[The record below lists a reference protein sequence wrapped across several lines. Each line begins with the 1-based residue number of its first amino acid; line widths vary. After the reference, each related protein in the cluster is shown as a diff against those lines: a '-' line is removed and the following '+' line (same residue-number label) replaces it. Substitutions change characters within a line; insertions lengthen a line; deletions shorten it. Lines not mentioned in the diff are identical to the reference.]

1 MADEDVGISAAK
13 LVGEALQW
21 NGAKPKLTYLSRC
34 VGEALA
40 ISALNID
47 AAKNFGEVL
56 QWDGKLPSIFR
67 AAELVGE
74 VLAIQKM
81 EIRASTMVCEALV
94 KEPQF
99 MAAEMICEAI
109 GQAATERPPLYADA
123 VYQYVTQHDVVPP
136 LSDVISPESLY
147 TLWNYAIVQ
156 RPIDAPISYNIV
168 KQAVTLSVLA
178 SPIVTIS
185 YDKVK
190 TAWSYAVVSATLG
203 DFPLPDEMWSKI
215 STKQAWNLVLQSID
229 IPYVPTS
236 GVFVRHESTLV
247 VQAHPLPM
255 YTTPASVKSNVVL
268 AAQKRP
274 VERLPRSRTRV
285 AQALSQAVTAL
296 PIPMPRSN
304 VFAAQ
309 TLSQAVIPADFVD
322 PTVGVEHAAA
332 VTSYAVCEYQVSLP
346 ISYTRAKTLTPLVLQ
361 FSDNQ
366 RTIPL
371 STMRTKHVSS
381 QFLVKSDLR
390 PVLSRMRTKHVS
402 SQFLVK
408 SDLRPVLSRTR
419 VKQVRGYAVRAEE
432 YTPPINL
439 LVWSRADAVRM
450 SVVQQA
456 TDYPDPGIP
465 TTSAIVSAA
474 TAYHVMKALDY
485 EDPNDM
491 WEASKVQTVPQLLE
505 KVVKAQPLRLP
516 ISYAPLAQFVE
527 LVTRYQYMP
536 PPGEVAESGIHVRQV
551 MQPVAF
557 RATYP
562 DPTVPV
568 SYLTVNQVL
577 EHIAT
582 PADYP
587 DAHLPTS
594 DAIVNQVLEHVAQI
608 DDFPDPGTM
617 FRPLIVSQII
627 QQAAQD
633 ASYPDWSTLHKP
645 LAVQQVIQHVSMTAE
660 YPDKDVPQSFAK
672 VSQVLQHYADKANYP
687 DKDAPQ
693 STLRVRQVLEQVMMR
708 DKSMYEMPQPPR
720 KHRVQITCRFV
731 Y

>member
-1 MADEDVGISAAK
+1 MADEDVGISAAR

-21 NGAKPKLTYLSRC
+21 DGEKPKLAYLSKC

-40 ISALNID
+40 ISALNMD

-67 AAELVGE
+67 AARLVGE
-74 VLAIQKM
+74 VLAIQQM
-81 EIRASTMVCEALV
+81 EIQASSMICEVLV
-94 KEPQF
+94 KEPMF
-99 MAAEMICEAI
+99 TAAEMICEAI
-109 GQAATERPPLYADA
+109 GQAATERPPLYADT

-136 LSDVISPESLY
+136 LSDVISTERLY
-147 TLWNYAIVQ
+147 SLWNYAIVQ
-156 RPIDAPISYNIV
+156 QPIDDPISYNIV

-185 YDKVK
+185 YDMVK
-190 TAWSYAVVSATLG
+190 SAWSFAVVAATLG
-203 DFPLPDEMWSKI
+203 DFPLPDEMWSKTR
-215 STKQAWNLVLQSID
+215 TKQVWNLVLQSID

-236 GVFVRHESTLV
+236 GVFAIQNTTLV

-274 VERLPRSRTRV
+274 VERLPRSLTRV
-285 AQALSQAVTAL
+285 AQELSQAVSAL

-309 TLSQAVIPADFVD
+309 ALSQAVIPADFVD

-361 FSDNQ
+361 FSDSQ
-366 RTIPL
+366 RTIPQ
-371 STMRTKHVSS
+371 STTRTKHVST
-381 QFLVKSDLR
+381 QFVVKSDLF
-390 PVLSRMRTKHVS
+390 PVLSFS
-402 SQFLVK
+402 
-408 SDLRPVLSRTR
+408 R
-419 VKQVRGYAVRAEE
+419 VKQVRSYAVQETA

-439 LVWSRADAVRM
+439 LVWSRADAVRT

-465 TTSAIVSAA
+465 TTSAIVGAA

-491 WEASKVQTVPQLLE
+491 WEASKVQIVPQFLE
-505 KVVKAQPLRLP
+505 KVLKAQPLRLP
-516 ISYAPLAQFVE
+516 ISYAPLAQYVE
-527 LVTRYQYMP
+527 LVTQYHYMP

-568 SYLTVNQVL
+568 SFLTVNQVL
-577 EHIAT
+577 EHIAI

-587 DAHLPTS
+587 DVHLPTS

-645 LAVQQVIQHVSMTAE
+645 IAVQQVIQHVSMTAE
-660 YPDKDVPQSFAK
+660 YPDKDIPQSFAK
-672 VSQVLQHYADKANYP
+672 VSQVLQHYADIANYP

>member
-21 NGAKPKLTYLSRC
+21 NGEKPKLTYLSRC

-40 ISALNID
+40 ISALNMD

-67 AAELVGE
+67 AARLVGE

-81 EIRASTMVCEALV
+81 EIRASTMICEALV

-123 VYQYVTQHDVVPP
+123 VYEYVTQHDVVPP
-136 LSDVISPESLY
+136 LSEVISPESLY
-147 TLWNYAIVQ
+147 TLWNYTIVQ
-156 RPIDAPISYNIV
+156 RPIDDPISYNIV

-215 STKQAWNLVLQSID
+215 STKQVWNLVLQSID

-247 VQAHPLPM
+247 VQARPLPM

-309 TLSQAVIPADFVD
+309 ALSQAVIPADFVD

-491 WEASKVQTVPQLLE
+491 WEASKVQIVPQFLE

-577 EHIAT
+577 EHIAI

-587 DAHLPTS
+587 DVHLPTS

-645 LAVQQVIQHVSMTAE
+645 LAVRQVIQHVSMTAE

>member
-13 LVGEALQW
+13 VVGEALQW
-21 NGAKPKLTYLSRC
+21 NGKKPRLTYLSRC

-40 ISALNID
+40 ISELNIE

-56 QWDGKLPSIFR
+56 QWDGKLPPIFR
-67 AAELVGE
+67 AAKVVGE
-74 VLAIQKM
+74 VLAVEKP
-81 EIRASTMVCEALV
+81 EIRASTLICEALT
-94 KEPQF
+94 KEPFF
-99 MAAEMICEAI
+99 MTAEVICEAI

-136 LSDVISPESLY
+136 LSEVISPESLY

-156 RPIDAPISYNIV
+156 RPIDDPISYNIV

-185 YDKVK
+185 YDMVK
-190 TAWSYAVVSATLG
+190 SAWSFAVVAATLG
-203 DFPLPDEMWSKI
+203 DFPLPDEMRSKTR
-215 STKQAWNLVLQSID
+215 TKQVWNLVLQSID

-274 VERLPRSRTRV
+274 VERLPRSMTRV
-285 AQALSQAVTAL
+285 AQELSQAVTAL

-309 TLSQAVIPADFVD
+309 ALSQAVIPADFVD

-346 ISYTRAKTLTPLVLQ
+346 ISYTRAKSLTPLVLQ

-366 RTIPL
+366 RAIPL

-381 QFLVKSDLR
+381 QFLVKSDL
-390 PVLSRMRTKHVS
+390 L
-402 SQFLVK
+402 
-408 SDLRPVLSRTR
+408 PVLSRTR
-419 VKQVRGYAVRAEE
+419 VKQVRGYAVRAEV

-491 WEASKVQTVPQLLE
+491 WEASKVQIVPQFLE

-577 EHIAT
+577 EHIAI

-587 DAHLPTS
+587 DVHLPTS

-645 LAVQQVIQHVSMTAE
+645 IAVQQVIQHVSMTAE
-660 YPDKDVPQSFAK
+660 YPDKDIPQSFAE

>member
-1 MADEDVGISAAK
+1 MADEDVGISAAR

-21 NGAKPKLTYLSRC
+21 NGEKPKLTYLSRC

-40 ISALNID
+40 ISELNIE

-67 AAELVGE
+67 ASRLVGE
-74 VLAIQKM
+74 VLAVEQP
-81 EIRASTMVCEALV
+81 EIRASTLICEALT
-94 KEPQF
+94 KEPFF

-136 LSDVISPESLY
+136 LSDVISTERLCS
-147 TLWNYAIVQ
+147 LWNYAIVQ
-156 RPIDAPISYNIV
+156 QPIDDPISYNIV

-185 YDKVK
+185 YDMVK
-190 TAWSYAVVSATLG
+190 SAWSFAVVAATLG
-203 DFPLPDEMWSKI
+203 DFPLPDEMWSKTR
-215 STKQAWNLVLQSID
+215 TKQVWNLVLQSID

-236 GVFVRHESTLV
+236 GVFAIQNTTLV

-274 VERLPRSRTRV
+274 VERLPRSLTRV
-285 AQALSQAVTAL
+285 AQELSQAVSAL

-309 TLSQAVIPADFVD
+309 ALSQAVIPADFVD

-361 FSDNQ
+361 FSDSQ
-366 RTIPL
+366 RTIPQ
-371 STMRTKHVSS
+371 STTRTKHVST
-381 QFLVKSDLR
+381 QFVVKSDLF
-390 PVLSRMRTKHVS
+390 PVLSFS
-402 SQFLVK
+402 
-408 SDLRPVLSRTR
+408 R
-419 VKQVRGYAVRAEE
+419 VKQVRSYAVQETS

-439 LVWSRADAVRM
+439 LVWSRADAVRT

-465 TTSAIVSAA
+465 TTSAIVGAA

-491 WEASKVQTVPQLLE
+491 WEASKVQMVPQFVE
-505 KVVKAQPLRLP
+505 KVLKAQPLRLP
-516 ISYAPLAQFVE
+516 ISYAPLAQYVE
-527 LVTRYQYMP
+527 LVTQYHYMP

-568 SYLTVNQVL
+568 SFLTVNQVL
-577 EHIAT
+577 EHIAI

-587 DAHLPTS
+587 DVHLPTS

-645 LAVQQVIQHVSMTAE
+645 IAVQQVIQHVSMTAE
-660 YPDKDVPQSFAK
+660 YPDKDIPQSFAK
-672 VSQVLQHYADKANYP
+672 VSQVLQHYADIANYP

>member
-1 MADEDVGISAAK
+1 MADEDVGIRAAK

-56 QWDGKLPSIFR
+56 QRDGKLPTLFR

-74 VLAIQKM
+74 VLAIQTM

-109 GQAATERPPLYADA
+109 GQAATERPPLYADS

-136 LSDVISPESLY
+136 LSDVISTERLY
-147 TLWNYAIVQ
+147 SLWNYAIVQ
-156 RPIDAPISYNIV
+156 QPIDDPISYNIV

-215 STKQAWNLVLQSID
+215 STKQVWNLVLQSID

-274 VERLPRSRTRV
+274 VERLPRSLTRV
-285 AQALSQAVTAL
+285 AQELSQAVSAL

-309 TLSQAVIPADFVD
+309 ALSQAVIPADFVD

-346 ISYTRAKTLTPLVLQ
+346 ISYTRVKTLTPLVLQ

-371 STMRTKHVSS
+371 STMRTKHVST
-381 QFLVKSDLR
+381 QFVVKSDLF
-390 PVLSRMRTKHVS
+390 PVLSFS
-402 SQFLVK
+402 
-408 SDLRPVLSRTR
+408 R
-419 VKQVRGYAVRAEE
+419 VKQVRTYAVQETA

-491 WEASKVQTVPQLLE
+491 WEASKVQIVPQFLE

-568 SYLTVNQVL
+568 SHLTVNQVL
-577 EHIAT
+577 EHIAI

-587 DAHLPTS
+587 DVHLPTS

>member
-21 NGAKPKLTYLSRC
+21 NGEKPKLTYLSRC

-40 ISALNID
+40 ISSLNMD

-56 QWDGKLPSIFR
+56 QCDGKLPSIFR
-67 AAELVGE
+67 AARLVGE

-81 EIRASTMVCEALV
+81 EIRASTMICEALV

-136 LSDVISPESLY
+136 LSDVISTERLY
-147 TLWNYAIVQ
+147 SLWNYAIVQ
-156 RPIDAPISYNIV
+156 RPIDDPISYNIV

-215 STKQAWNLVLQSID
+215 STKQVWNLVLQSID

-274 VERLPRSRTRV
+274 VERLPRSMTRV
-285 AQALSQAVTAL
+285 AQELSQAVSAL

-322 PTVGVEHAAA
+322 PTVGVERAAA
-332 VTSYAVCEYQVSLP
+332 VTSYAVCEYPVSLP
-346 ISYTRAKTLTPLVLQ
+346 ISYTRAKSLTPLVLQ

-366 RTIPL
+366 RVIPL

-381 QFLVKSDLR
+381 QFLVKSDL
-390 PVLSRMRTKHVS
+390 L
-402 SQFLVK
+402 
-408 SDLRPVLSRTR
+408 PVLSRTR
-419 VKQVRGYAVRAEE
+419 VKQVRGYAVRAEA

-491 WEASKVQTVPQLLE
+491 WEASKVQIVPQFLE

-568 SYLTVNQVL
+568 SNLTVNQVL
-577 EHIAT
+577 EHIAI

-587 DAHLPTS
+587 DVHLPTS

>member
-21 NGAKPKLTYLSRC
+21 DGEKPKLAYLARC

-40 ISALNID
+40 ISSLNMD
-47 AAKNFGEVL
+47 TAKNFGEVL
-56 QWDGKLPSIFR
+56 QWDGKLPILFR
-67 AAELVGE
+67 AAKLVGE
-74 VLAIQKM
+74 VLAIERP
-81 EIRASTMVCEALV
+81 EIRASTMICEALT
-94 KEPQF
+94 KEPFF
-99 MAAEMICEAI
+99 MASELVCEAI

-136 LSDVISPESLY
+136 LSDVISTERLY
-147 TLWNYAIVQ
+147 SLWNYAIVQ
-156 RPIDAPISYNIV
+156 QPIDDPISYNIV

-185 YDKVK
+185 YDMVK
-190 TAWSYAVVSATLG
+190 SAWSFAVVAATLG
-203 DFPLPDEMWSKI
+203 DFPLPDEMWSKTR
-215 STKQAWNLVLQSID
+215 TKQVWNLVLQSID

-236 GVFVRHESTLV
+236 GVFAIQNTTLV

-274 VERLPRSRTRV
+274 VERLPRSLTRV
-285 AQALSQAVTAL
+285 AQELSQAVSAL

-309 TLSQAVIPADFVD
+309 ALSQAVIPADFVD

-361 FSDNQ
+361 FSDSQ
-366 RTIPL
+366 RTIPQ
-371 STMRTKHVSS
+371 STTRTKHVST
-381 QFLVKSDLR
+381 QFVVKSDLF
-390 PVLSRMRTKHVS
+390 PVLSFS
-402 SQFLVK
+402 
-408 SDLRPVLSRTR
+408 R
-419 VKQVRGYAVRAEE
+419 VKQVRSYAVQETA

-439 LVWSRADAVRM
+439 LVWSRADAVRT

-465 TTSAIVSAA
+465 TTSAIVGAA

-491 WEASKVQTVPQLLE
+491 WEASKVQMVPQFLE
-505 KVVKAQPLRLP
+505 KVLKAQPLRLP
-516 ISYAPLAQFVE
+516 ISYAPLAQYVE
-527 LVTRYQYMP
+527 LVTQYHYMP

-568 SYLTVNQVL
+568 SFLTVNQVL
-577 EHIAT
+577 EHIAI

-587 DAHLPTS
+587 DVHLPTS

-645 LAVQQVIQHVSMTAE
+645 IAVQQVIQHVSMTAE
-660 YPDKDVPQSFAK
+660 YPDKDIPQSFAK
-672 VSQVLQHYADKANYP
+672 VSQVLQHYADIANYP

>member
-21 NGAKPKLTYLSRC
+21 NGENPKLTYLSRC

-47 AAKNFGEVL
+47 AAKHFGEVL
-56 QWDGKLPSIFR
+56 QWDGKSPPIFR

-74 VLAIQKM
+74 VLAVEVV
-81 EIRASTMVCEALV
+81 EIRASTMICEALV
-94 KEPQF
+94 KEPMF
-99 MAAEMICEAI
+99 MAAELICEAI
-109 GQAATERPPLYADA
+109 GQAATERPPLYADS

-136 LSDVISPESLY
+136 LSEVISPESLY

-156 RPIDAPISYNIV
+156 QPIDDPISYNIV

-185 YDKVK
+185 YDMVK
-190 TAWSYAVVSATLG
+190 SAWSFAVVAATLG
-203 DFPLPDEMWSKI
+203 DFPLPDEMWSKVQ
-215 STKQAWNLVLQSID
+215 TKQVWNLVLQSID

-236 GVFVRHESTLV
+236 GVFAIQNTTLV

-255 YTTPASVKSNVVL
+255 YTTPASVKANVVL

-274 VERLPRSRTRV
+274 VERLPRSLTRV
-285 AQALSQAVTAL
+285 AQELTQAVTAL
-296 PIPMPRSN
+296 PIPMPRSD

-309 TLSQAVIPADFVD
+309 ALSQAVIPADFVD

-371 STMRTKHVSS
+371 STMRTKHVST
-381 QFLVKSDLR
+381 QFVVKSDLF
-390 PVLSRMRTKHVS
+390 PVLSFS
-402 SQFLVK
+402 
-408 SDLRPVLSRTR
+408 R

-439 LVWSRADAVRM
+439 LVWSRADAVRL

-465 TTSAIVSAA
+465 TTSAIVGAA

-485 EDPNDM
+485 ENPNDM
-491 WEASKVQTVPQLLE
+491 WEASKVQIVPQFLE
-505 KVVKAQPLRLP
+505 KVLKAQPLRLP

-577 EHIAT
+577 EHIAI

-587 DAHLPTS
+587 DVHLPTS
-594 DAIVNQVLEHVAQI
+594 DVIVNQVLEHVAQI

>member
-1 MADEDVGISAAK
+1 MADEDVGIRAAR

-21 NGAKPKLTYLSRC
+21 NGENPKLTYLSRC

-56 QWDGKLPSIFR
+56 QNDGGLPITFR
-67 AAELVGE
+67 AAKAIGE
-74 VLAIQKM
+74 VLAVEII
-81 EIRASTMVCEALV
+81 EIRAAAMICEALV
-94 KEPQF
+94 KEPLF
-99 MAAEMICEAI
+99 TAAEMICEAI

-136 LSDVISPESLY
+136 LSDVISTERLY
-147 TLWNYAIVQ
+147 SLWNYAIVQ
-156 RPIDAPISYNIV
+156 QPIDDPISYNIV

-190 TAWSYAVVSATLG
+190 SAWSFAVVAATLG
-203 DFPLPDEMWSKI
+203 DFPLPDEMWSKTR
-215 STKQAWNLVLQSID
+215 TKQVWNLVLQSID

-274 VERLPRSRTRV
+274 VERLPRSMTRV
-285 AQALSQAVTAL
+285 AQELSQAVTAL
-296 PIPMPRSN
+296 PIPMPRSD

-309 TLSQAVIPADFVD
+309 MLSQAVIPADFVD
-322 PTVGVEHAAA
+322 PTVGVERAAA
-332 VTSYAVCEYQVSLP
+332 VTSYAVCEYRVSLP
-346 ISYTRAKTLTPLVLQ
+346 ISYTRAKSLTPLVLQ

-371 STMRTKHVSS
+371 STMCTKHVSS
-381 QFLVKSDLR
+381 QFLVKSDL
-390 PVLSRMRTKHVS
+390 L
-402 SQFLVK
+402 
-408 SDLRPVLSRTR
+408 PVLSRTR
-419 VKQVRGYAVRAEE
+419 VKQVRGYAVRAEV

-491 WEASKVQTVPQLLE
+491 WEASKVQIVPQFLE

-562 DPTVPV
+562 DPTVPA
-568 SYLTVNQVL
+568 SFLTVNQVL
-577 EHIAT
+577 EHIAI

-587 DAHLPTS
+587 DVHLPTS

>member
-21 NGAKPKLTYLSRC
+21 NGEKPKLTYLSRC

-40 ISALNID
+40 ISALNIEV
-47 AAKNFGEVL
+47 AKNVGEVL
-56 QWDGKLPSIFR
+56 QWDGELPIIFR
-67 AAELVGE
+67 AAETVGE
-74 VLAIQKM
+74 VLAIQQM
-81 EIRASTMVCEALV
+81 EIQASSMICEVLV
-94 KEPQF
+94 KEPMF
-99 MAAEMICEAI
+99 TAAEMVCEAI

-123 VYQYVTQHDVVPP
+123 VYQYVTRHDVVPP
-136 LSDVISPESLY
+136 LSDVISTERLY
-147 TLWNYAIVQ
+147 SLWNYAVVQ
-156 RPIDAPISYNIV
+156 QQIDDPISYNIV

-185 YDKVK
+185 YDMVK
-190 TAWSYAVVSATLG
+190 SAWSFAVVAATLG
-203 DFPLPDEMWSKI
+203 DFPLPDEMWSKTR
-215 STKQAWNLVLQSID
+215 TKQVWNLVLQSID

-236 GVFVRHESTLV
+236 GVFAIQNTTLV

-274 VERLPRSRTRV
+274 VERLPRSLTRV
-285 AQALSQAVTAL
+285 AQELSQAVSAL

-309 TLSQAVIPADFVD
+309 ALSQAVIPADFVD

-361 FSDNQ
+361 FSDSQ
-366 RTIPL
+366 RTIPQ
-371 STMRTKHVSS
+371 STTRTKHVST
-381 QFLVKSDLR
+381 QFVVKSDLF
-390 PVLSRMRTKHVS
+390 PVLSFS
-402 SQFLVK
+402 
-408 SDLRPVLSRTR
+408 R
-419 VKQVRGYAVRAEE
+419 VKQVRSYAVQETA

-439 LVWSRADAVRM
+439 LVWSRADAVRT

-465 TTSAIVSAA
+465 TTSAIVGAA

-491 WEASKVQTVPQLLE
+491 WEASKVQMVPQFVE
-505 KVVKAQPLRLP
+505 KVLKAQPLRLP
-516 ISYAPLAQFVE
+516 ISYAPLAQYVE
-527 LVTRYQYMP
+527 LVTQYHYMP

-568 SYLTVNQVL
+568 SFLTVNQVL
-577 EHIAT
+577 EHIAI

-587 DAHLPTS
+587 DVHLPTS

-645 LAVQQVIQHVSMTAE
+645 IAVQQVIQHVSMTAE
-660 YPDKDVPQSFAK
+660 YPDKDIPQSFAK
-672 VSQVLQHYADKANYP
+672 VSQVLQHYADIANYP

>member
-1 MADEDVGISAAK
+1 MADEDVGIRAAR

-21 NGAKPKLTYLSRC
+21 DGEKPKLTYLSRC

-47 AAKNFGEVL
+47 SAKHFGEVL
-56 QWDGKLPSIFR
+56 QWDGKLPTVFR

-74 VLAIQKM
+74 VLAIQTM
-81 EIRASTMVCEALV
+81 EIQSSSMVCEALV
-94 KEPQF
+94 KEPLF
-99 MAAEMICEAI
+99 TAAEMICEAI

-136 LSDVISPESLY
+136 LSDVISTERLY
-147 TLWNYAIVQ
+147 SLWNYAIVQ
-156 RPIDAPISYNIV
+156 QPIDDPISYNIV

-185 YDKVK
+185 YDMVK
-190 TAWSYAVVSATLG
+190 SAWSFAVVAATLG
-203 DFPLPDEMWSKI
+203 DFPLPDEMWSKTR
-215 STKQAWNLVLQSID
+215 TKLVWNLVLQSID

-236 GVFVRHESTLV
+236 GVFAIQNTTLV

-274 VERLPRSRTRV
+274 VERLPRSLTRV
-285 AQALSQAVTAL
+285 AQELSQAVSAL

-309 TLSQAVIPADFVD
+309 ALSQAVIPADFVD

-346 ISYTRAKTLTPLVLQ
+346 ISYTHAKTLTPLVLQ

-371 STMRTKHVSS
+371 STMRTKHVST
-381 QFLVKSDLR
+381 QFVVKSDLF
-390 PVLSRMRTKHVS
+390 PVLSFS
-402 SQFLVK
+402 
-408 SDLRPVLSRTR
+408 R
-419 VKQVRGYAVRAEE
+419 VKQVRTYAVQETA

-439 LVWSRADAVRM
+439 LVWSRADAVRT

-465 TTSAIVSAA
+465 TTSAIVGAA

-491 WEASKVQTVPQLLE
+491 WEASKVQVVPQFLE
-505 KVVKAQPLRLP
+505 KVLKAQPLRLP
-516 ISYAPLAQFVE
+516 ISYAPLAQYVE
-527 LVTRYQYMP
+527 LVTQYQYMP

-562 DPTVPV
+562 DPTVPA
-568 SYLTVNQVL
+568 SFLTVNQVL
-577 EHIAT
+577 EHIAI

-587 DAHLPTS
+587 DVHLPTS

-645 LAVQQVIQHVSMTAE
+645 IAVQQVIQHVSMTAE
-660 YPDKDVPQSFAK
+660 YPDKDIPQSFAE
-672 VSQVLQHYADKANYP
+672 VSQVLQHYADIANYP

-708 DKSMYEMPQPPR
+708 DKTMYEMPQPPR

>member
-13 LVGEALQW
+13 VVGEALQW
-21 NGAKPKLTYLSRC
+21 NGKKPRLTYLSRC
-34 VGEALA
+34 VGEVLA
-40 ISALNID
+40 ISELNIK

-56 QWDGKLPSIFR
+56 QWDGKLPPIFR
-67 AAELVGE
+67 AAEVVGE
-74 VLAIQKM
+74 VLAVEQP
-81 EIRASTMVCEALV
+81 EIRASTLICEALT
-94 KEPQF
+94 KEPFF
-99 MAAEMICEAI
+99 MAAEVICEAI

-136 LSDVISPESLY
+136 LSDVISTERLY
-147 TLWNYAIVQ
+147 SLWNYAIVQ
-156 RPIDAPISYNIV
+156 QPIDDPISYNIV

-178 SPIVTIS
+178 SPIVAMS
-185 YDKVK
+185 YDMVK
-190 TAWSYAVVSATLG
+190 FAWSFAVRAATLG
-203 DFPLPDEMWSKI
+203 DFPLPDEMWSKTR
-215 STKQAWNLVLQSID
+215 TKQVWNLVLQSID

-236 GVFVRHESTLV
+236 GVFAIQNTTLV

-274 VERLPRSRTRV
+274 VERLPRSLTRV
-285 AQALSQAVTAL
+285 AQELSQAVSAL

-309 TLSQAVIPADFVD
+309 ALSQAVIPADFVD
-322 PTVGVEHAAA
+322 PTVGVEHTSA

-361 FSDNQ
+361 FSDSQ
-366 RTIPL
+366 RTIPQ
-371 STMRTKHVSS
+371 STTRTKHVST
-381 QFLVKSDLR
+381 QFVVKSDLF
-390 PVLSRMRTKHVS
+390 PVLSFS
-402 SQFLVK
+402 
-408 SDLRPVLSRTR
+408 R
-419 VKQVRGYAVRAEE
+419 VKQVRSYAVQETA

-439 LVWSRADAVRM
+439 LVWSRADAVRT

-465 TTSAIVSAA
+465 TTSAIVGAA
-474 TAYHVMKALDY
+474 TAYHVMEALDY

-491 WEASKVQTVPQLLE
+491 WEASKVQMVPQFVE
-505 KVVKAQPLRLP
+505 KVLKAQPLRLP
-516 ISYAPLAQFVE
+516 ISYAPLAQYVE
-527 LVTRYQYMP
+527 LVTQYHYMP

-551 MQPVAF
+551 MQPVAL

-568 SYLTVNQVL
+568 SFLTVNQVL
-577 EHIAT
+577 EHIAI

-587 DAHLPTS
+587 DVHLPTS

-645 LAVQQVIQHVSMTAE
+645 IAVQQVIQHVSMTAE
-660 YPDKDVPQSFAK
+660 YPDKDIPQSFAK
-672 VSQVLQHYADKANYP
+672 VSQVLQHYADIANYP

>member
-21 NGAKPKLTYLSRC
+21 NGEKPKLTYLSKC

-40 ISALNID
+40 ISELNID

-56 QWDGKLPSIFR
+56 QWDGELPTVFR
-67 AAELVGE
+67 AAKLVGE
-74 VLAIQKM
+74 VLAVEVI
-81 EIRASTMVCEALV
+81 EIRAAAMICEALV
-94 KEPQF
+94 KEPLM
-99 MAAEMICEAI
+99 MAAELVCEAI
-109 GQAATERPPLYADA
+109 GQAATERPPLYADS

-136 LSDVISPESLY
+136 LSDVISTERLY

-156 RPIDAPISYNIV
+156 QPIDDPISYNIV

-185 YDKVK
+185 YDMVK
-190 TAWSYAVVSATLG
+190 SAWSFAVVAATLG
-203 DFPLPDEMWSKI
+203 DFPLPDEMWSKVQ
-215 STKQAWNLVLQSID
+215 TKQVWNLVLQSID

-236 GVFVRHESTLV
+236 GVFVKQEATLV

-274 VERLPRSRTRV
+274 VERLPRSITRV
-285 AQALSQAVTAL
+285 AQELTQAVTAL

-346 ISYTRAKTLTPLVLQ
+346 ISYTRAKSLTPLVLQ

-371 STMRTKHVSS
+371 STMRTKHVST
-381 QFLVKSDLR
+381 QFVVKSDLF
-390 PVLSRMRTKHVS
+390 PVLSFS
-402 SQFLVK
+402 
-408 SDLRPVLSRTR
+408 R
-419 VKQVRGYAVRAEE
+419 VKQVRTYAVQETA

-439 LVWSRADAVRM
+439 LVWSRADAVRT

-465 TTSAIVSAA
+465 TTSAIVGAA

-491 WEASKVQTVPQLLE
+491 WEASKVQIVPQFLE
-505 KVVKAQPLRLP
+505 KVLKAQPLRLP
-516 ISYAPLAQFVE
+516 ISYAPLAQYVE
-527 LVTRYQYMP
+527 LVTQYHYMP

-562 DPTVPV
+562 DPTIPV
-568 SYLTVNQVL
+568 SFLTVNQVL
-577 EHIAT
+577 EHIAI

-587 DAHLPTS
+587 DVHLPTS

-645 LAVQQVIQHVSMTAE
+645 IAVQQVIQHVSMTAE
-660 YPDKDVPQSFAK
+660 YPDKDMPQSFAK
-672 VSQVLQHYADKANYP
+672 VSQVLQHYADIANYP

>member
-13 LVGEALQW
+13 VVGEALQW
-21 NGAKPKLTYLSRC
+21 NGKKPRLTYLSRC
-34 VGEALA
+34 VGEVLA
-40 ISALNID
+40 ISELNIE

-56 QWDGKLPSIFR
+56 QWNGKLPPIFR
-67 AAELVGE
+67 AAKVVGE
-74 VLAIQKM
+74 VLAVEKP
-81 EIRASTMVCEALV
+81 EIRASTLICEALTR
-94 KEPQF
+94 EPFF
-99 MAAEMICEAI
+99 MAAEVICEAI

-136 LSDVISPESLY
+136 LSDVISTERLY
-147 TLWNYAIVQ
+147 SLWNYAIVQ
-156 RPIDAPISYNIV
+156 QPIDDPISYNIV

-178 SPIVTIS
+178 SPIVAMS
-185 YDKVK
+185 YDMVK
-190 TAWSYAVVSATLG
+190 FAWSFAVRAATLG
-203 DFPLPDEMWSKI
+203 DFPLPDEMWSKTR
-215 STKQAWNLVLQSID
+215 TKQVWNLVLQSID

-236 GVFVRHESTLV
+236 GVFAIQNTTLV

-274 VERLPRSRTRV
+274 VERLPRSLTRV
-285 AQALSQAVTAL
+285 AQELSQAVSAL

-309 TLSQAVIPADFVD
+309 ALSQAVIPADFVD

-361 FSDNQ
+361 FSDSQ
-366 RTIPL
+366 RTIPQ
-371 STMRTKHVSS
+371 STTRTKHVST
-381 QFLVKSDLR
+381 QFVVKSDLF
-390 PVLSRMRTKHVS
+390 PVLSFS
-402 SQFLVK
+402 
-408 SDLRPVLSRTR
+408 R
-419 VKQVRGYAVRAEE
+419 VKQVRSYAVQETA

-439 LVWSRADAVRM
+439 LVWSRADAVRT

-465 TTSAIVSAA
+465 TTSAIVGAA

-491 WEASKVQTVPQLLE
+491 WEASKVQMVPQFLE
-505 KVVKAQPLRLP
+505 KVLKAQPLRLP
-516 ISYAPLAQFVE
+516 ISYAPLAQYVE
-527 LVTRYQYMP
+527 LVTQYHYMP

-568 SYLTVNQVL
+568 SFLTVNQVL
-577 EHIAT
+577 EHIAI

-587 DAHLPTS
+587 DVHLPTS

-645 LAVQQVIQHVSMTAE
+645 IAVQQVIQHVSMTAE
-660 YPDKDVPQSFAK
+660 YPDKDIPQSFAK
-672 VSQVLQHYADKANYP
+672 VSQVLQHYADIANYP

>member
-1 MADEDVGISAAK
+1 MADEDVGISAAR

-21 NGAKPKLTYLSRC
+21 NGEKPKLTYLSRC

-40 ISALNID
+40 ISELNIE

-67 AAELVGE
+67 ASRLVGE
-74 VLAIQKM
+74 VLAVEQP
-81 EIRASTMVCEALV
+81 EIRASTLICEALT
-94 KEPQF
+94 KEPFF

-136 LSDVISPESLY
+136 LSDVISTERLCS
-147 TLWNYAIVQ
+147 LWNYAIVQ
-156 RPIDAPISYNIV
+156 QPIDDPISYNIV

-185 YDKVK
+185 YDMVK
-190 TAWSYAVVSATLG
+190 SAWSFAVVAATLG
-203 DFPLPDEMWSKI
+203 DFPLPDEMWSKTR
-215 STKQAWNLVLQSID
+215 TKQVWNLVLQSID

-236 GVFVRHESTLV
+236 GVFAIQNTTLV

-274 VERLPRSRTRV
+274 VERLPRSLTRV
-285 AQALSQAVTAL
+285 AQELSQAVSAL

-309 TLSQAVIPADFVD
+309 ALSQAVIPADFVD

-361 FSDNQ
+361 FSDSQ
-366 RTIPL
+366 RTIPQ
-371 STMRTKHVSS
+371 STTRTKHVST
-381 QFLVKSDLR
+381 QFVVKSDLF
-390 PVLSRMRTKHVS
+390 PVLSFS
-402 SQFLVK
+402 
-408 SDLRPVLSRTR
+408 R
-419 VKQVRGYAVRAEE
+419 VKQVRSYAVQETA

-439 LVWSRADAVRM
+439 LVWSRADAVRT

-465 TTSAIVSAA
+465 TTSAIVGAA

-491 WEASKVQTVPQLLE
+491 WEASKVQMVPQFVE
-505 KVVKAQPLRLP
+505 KVLKAQPLRLP
-516 ISYAPLAQFVE
+516 ISYAPLAQYVE
-527 LVTRYQYMP
+527 LVTQYHYMP

-577 EHIAT
+577 EHIAI

-587 DAHLPTS
+587 DVHLPTS

-617 FRPLIVSQII
+617 FRPLIVSQI
-627 QQAAQD
+627 
-633 ASYPDWSTLHKP
+633 
-645 LAVQQVIQHVSMTAE
+645 
-660 YPDKDVPQSFAK
+660 
-672 VSQVLQHYADKANYP
+672 
-687 DKDAPQ
+687 
-693 STLRVRQVLEQVMMR
+693 
-708 DKSMYEMPQPPR
+708 
-720 KHRVQITCRFV
+720 
-731 Y
+731 

>member
-21 NGAKPKLTYLSRC
+21 NGEKPKLTYLSRC

-40 ISALNID
+40 ISELNID

-56 QWDGKLPSIFR
+56 QWDGKLPTIFR
-67 AAELVGE
+67 TAKLVGE
-74 VLAIQKM
+74 VLAVEII
-81 EIRASTMVCEALV
+81 EIRAAAMICEALV

-99 MAAEMICEAI
+99 MVAELICEAI
-109 GQAATERPPLYADA
+109 GQASDERPPLYADS

-136 LSDVISPESLY
+136 LSDVISTERLY

-156 RPIDAPISYNIV
+156 QPIDDPISYNIV
-168 KQAVTLSVLA
+168 EQAVTLSVLA

-185 YDKVK
+185 YDMVK
-190 TAWSYAVVSATLG
+190 SVWSFAVVAATLG
-203 DFPLPDEMWSKI
+203 DFPLPDEMWSKVQ
-215 STKQAWNLVLQSID
+215 TKQVWNLVLQSID

-236 GVFVRHESTLV
+236 GVFVKQETTLV

-274 VERLPRSRTRV
+274 VERLPRSTTRV
-285 AQALSQAVTAL
+285 AQELTQAVTAL

-346 ISYTRAKTLTPLVLQ
+346 ISYTRAKSLTPLVLQ

-371 STMRTKHVSS
+371 STMRTKHVST
-381 QFLVKSDLR
+381 QFVVKSDLF
-390 PVLSRMRTKHVS
+390 PVLSFS
-402 SQFLVK
+402 
-408 SDLRPVLSRTR
+408 R
-419 VKQVRGYAVRAEE
+419 VKQVRTYAVQETA

-439 LVWSRADAVRM
+439 LVWSRADAVRT

-465 TTSAIVSAA
+465 TTSAIVGAA

-491 WEASKVQTVPQLLE
+491 WEASKVQIVPQFLE
-505 KVVKAQPLRLP
+505 KVLKAQPLSLP

-562 DPTVPV
+562 DPTIPV
-568 SYLTVNQVL
+568 SVLTVNQVL
-577 EHIAT
+577 EHIAI

-587 DAHLPTS
+587 DVHLPTS

-645 LAVQQVIQHVSMTAE
+645 IAVQQVIQHVSMTAE
-660 YPDKDVPQSFAK
+660 YPDKDMPQSFAK
-672 VSQVLQHYADKANYP
+672 VSQVLQHYADIANYP

>member
-21 NGAKPKLTYLSRC
+21 NGEKPKLTYLSRC

-40 ISALNID
+40 ISALNMD

-67 AAELVGE
+67 ASRLVGE

-81 EIRASTMVCEALV
+81 EIRASSMICEALV

-123 VYQYVTQHDVVPP
+123 VYEYVTQHDVVPP
-136 LSDVISPESLY
+136 LSEVISPESLY

-156 RPIDAPISYNIV
+156 QPIDDPISYNIV

-185 YDKVK
+185 YDMVK
-190 TAWSYAVVSATLG
+190 SAWSFAVVAATLG
-203 DFPLPDEMWSKI
+203 DFPLPDEMWSKTR
-215 STKQAWNLVLQSID
+215 TKQVWNLVLQSID

-274 VERLPRSRTRV
+274 VERLPRSMTRV
-285 AQALSQAVTAL
+285 AQELSQAVSAL

-309 TLSQAVIPADFVD
+309 ALSQAVIPADFVD

-346 ISYTRAKTLTPLVLQ
+346 ISYTRAKSLTPLVLQ

-366 RTIPL
+366 RAIPL

-381 QFLVKSDLR
+381 QFLVKSDL
-390 PVLSRMRTKHVS
+390 L
-402 SQFLVK
+402 
-408 SDLRPVLSRTR
+408 PVLSRTR
-419 VKQVRGYAVRAEE
+419 VKQVRGYAVRAEA

-491 WEASKVQTVPQLLE
+491 WEASKVQIVPQFLE

-577 EHIAT
+577 EHIAI

-587 DAHLPTS
+587 DVHLPTS

>member
-13 LVGEALQW
+13 VVGEALQW
-21 NGAKPKLTYLSRC
+21 DGKKPRLTYLSRC

-40 ISALNID
+40 ISELNIE

-67 AAELVGE
+67 AAKVVGE
-74 VLAIQKM
+74 VLAVEKP
-81 EIRASTMVCEALV
+81 EIRASTLICEALT
-94 KEPQF
+94 KEPFF

-136 LSDVISPESLY
+136 LSDVISTERLY
-147 TLWNYAIVQ
+147 SLWNYAIVQ
-156 RPIDAPISYNIV
+156 QPIDDPISYNIV

-178 SPIVTIS
+178 SPIVAMS
-185 YDKVK
+185 YDMVK
-190 TAWSYAVVSATLG
+190 FAWSFAVAAATLG
-203 DFPLPDEMWSKI
+203 DFPLPDEMWSKTR
-215 STKQAWNLVLQSID
+215 TKQVWNLVLQSID

-236 GVFVRHESTLV
+236 GVFAIQNTTLV

-274 VERLPRSRTRV
+274 VERLPRSLTRV
-285 AQALSQAVTAL
+285 AQELSQAVSAL

-309 TLSQAVIPADFVD
+309 ALSQAVIPADFVD

-361 FSDNQ
+361 FSDSQ
-366 RTIPL
+366 RTIPQ
-371 STMRTKHVSS
+371 STTRTKHVST
-381 QFLVKSDLR
+381 QFVVKSDLF
-390 PVLSRMRTKHVS
+390 PVLSFS
-402 SQFLVK
+402 
-408 SDLRPVLSRTR
+408 R
-419 VKQVRGYAVRAEE
+419 VKQVRSYAVQETA

-439 LVWSRADAVRM
+439 LVWSRADAVRT

-465 TTSAIVSAA
+465 TTSAIVGAA

-491 WEASKVQTVPQLLE
+491 WEASKVQMVPQFVE
-505 KVVKAQPLRLP
+505 KVLKAQPLRLP
-516 ISYAPLAQFVE
+516 ISYAPLAQYVE
-527 LVTRYQYMP
+527 LVTQYHYMP

-568 SYLTVNQVL
+568 SFLTVNQVL
-577 EHIAT
+577 EHIAI

-587 DAHLPTS
+587 DVHLPTS

-645 LAVQQVIQHVSMTAE
+645 IAVQQVIQHVSMTAE
-660 YPDKDVPQSFAK
+660 YPDKDIPQSFAK
-672 VSQVLQHYADKANYP
+672 VSQVLQHYADIANYP

>member
-21 NGAKPKLTYLSRC
+21 NGEKPKLTYLSRC

-56 QWDGKLPSIFR
+56 QRDDKLPTLFR

-81 EIRASTMVCEALV
+81 EILASTMVCEALV

-123 VYQYVTQHDVVPP
+123 VYEYVTQHDVVPP
-136 LSDVISPESLY
+136 LSEVISPESLY

-156 RPIDAPISYNIV
+156 RPIDDPISYNIV

-215 STKQAWNLVLQSID
+215 STKQVWNLVLQSID

-274 VERLPRSRTRV
+274 VERLPRSMTRV
-285 AQALSQAVTAL
+285 AQELSQAVSAL

-309 TLSQAVIPADFVD
+309 ALSQAVIPADFVD

-346 ISYTRAKTLTPLVLQ
+346 ISYTRAKSLTPLVLQ

-381 QFLVKSDLR
+381 QFLVKSDL
-390 PVLSRMRTKHVS
+390 L
-402 SQFLVK
+402 
-408 SDLRPVLSRTR
+408 PVLSRTR

-491 WEASKVQTVPQLLE
+491 WEASKVQIVPQFLE

-577 EHIAT
+577 EHIAI

-587 DAHLPTS
+587 DVHLPTS

>member
-1 MADEDVGISAAK
+1 MAGEDVGISAAK

-21 NGAKPKLTYLSRC
+21 SGAKPKLTYLSKC

-40 ISALNID
+40 ISSLNID
-47 AAKNFGEVL
+47 VAKNFGEVL
-56 QWDGKLPSIFR
+56 QWDGELPTVFR

-81 EIRASTMVCEALV
+81 EIRAAAMICEALV
-94 KEPQF
+94 KEPLF
-99 MAAEMICEAI
+99 TAAEMICEAI

-136 LSDVISPESLY
+136 LSDVISTERLY
-147 TLWNYAIVQ
+147 SLWNYAIVQ
-156 RPIDAPISYNIV
+156 RPIDDPISYNIV

-190 TAWSYAVVSATLG
+190 SAWSFAVVAATLG
-203 DFPLPDEMWSKI
+203 DFPLPDEMWSKVK
-215 STKQAWNLVLQSID
+215 TKQVWNLVLQSID

-236 GVFVRHESTLV
+236 GVFAIQNTTLV

-274 VERLPRSRTRV
+274 VERLPRSLTRV
-285 AQALSQAVTAL
+285 AQELSQAVSAL

-309 TLSQAVIPADFVD
+309 ALSQAVIPADFVD

-371 STMRTKHVSS
+371 STMRTKHVST
-381 QFLVKSDLR
+381 QFVVKSDLF
-390 PVLSRMRTKHVS
+390 PVLSFS
-402 SQFLVK
+402 
-408 SDLRPVLSRTR
+408 R
-419 VKQVRGYAVRAEE
+419 VKQVRTYAVQETA

-439 LVWSRADAVRM
+439 LVWSRADAVRT

-465 TTSAIVSAA
+465 TTSAIVGAA

-491 WEASKVQTVPQLLE
+491 WEASKVQMVPQFLE
-505 KVVKAQPLRLP
+505 KVLKAQPLRLP

-562 DPTVPV
+562 DPTVPA
-568 SYLTVNQVL
+568 SFLTVNQVL
-577 EHIAT
+577 EHIAI

-587 DAHLPTS
+587 DVHLPTS

-645 LAVQQVIQHVSMTAE
+645 IAVQQVIQHVSMTAE
-660 YPDKDVPQSFAK
+660 YPDKDIPQSFAE
-672 VSQVLQHYADKANYP
+672 VSQVLQHYADIANYP

-708 DKSMYEMPQPPR
+708 DKTMYEMPQPPR

>member
-13 LVGEALQW
+13 VVGEALQW
-21 NGAKPKLTYLSRC
+21 NGKKPRLTYLSRC
-34 VGEALA
+34 VGEVLA
-40 ISALNID
+40 ISELNIE

-56 QWDGKLPSIFR
+56 QWNGKLPPIFR
-67 AAELVGE
+67 AAKVVGE
-74 VLAIQKM
+74 VLAVEKP
-81 EIRASTMVCEALV
+81 EIRASTLICEALTR
-94 KEPQF
+94 EPFF

-136 LSDVISPESLY
+136 LSDVISTERLY
-147 TLWNYAIVQ
+147 SLWNYAIVQ
-156 RPIDAPISYNIV
+156 QPIDDPISYNIV

-185 YDKVK
+185 YDMVK
-190 TAWSYAVVSATLG
+190 SAWSFAVVAATLG
-203 DFPLPDEMWSKI
+203 DFPLPDEMWSKTR
-215 STKQAWNLVLQSID
+215 TKQVWNLVLQSID

-236 GVFVRHESTLV
+236 GVFAIQNTTLV

-274 VERLPRSRTRV
+274 VERLPRSLTRV
-285 AQALSQAVTAL
+285 AQELSQAVSAL

-309 TLSQAVIPADFVD
+309 ALSQAVIPADFVD

-361 FSDNQ
+361 FSDSQ
-366 RTIPL
+366 RTIPQ
-371 STMRTKHVSS
+371 STTRTKHVST
-381 QFLVKSDLR
+381 QFVVKSDLF
-390 PVLSRMRTKHVS
+390 PVLSFS
-402 SQFLVK
+402 
-408 SDLRPVLSRTR
+408 R
-419 VKQVRGYAVRAEE
+419 VKQVRSYAVQETA

-439 LVWSRADAVRM
+439 LVWSRADAVRT

-465 TTSAIVSAA
+465 TTSAIVGAA

-491 WEASKVQTVPQLLE
+491 WEASKVQMVPQFVE
-505 KVVKAQPLRLP
+505 KVLKAQPLRLP
-516 ISYAPLAQFVE
+516 ISYAPLAQYVE
-527 LVTRYQYMP
+527 LVTQYHYMP

-568 SYLTVNQVL
+568 SFLTVNQVL
-577 EHIAT
+577 EHIAI

-587 DAHLPTS
+587 DVHLPTS

-645 LAVQQVIQHVSMTAE
+645 IAVQQVIQHVSMTAE
-660 YPDKDVPQSFAK
+660 YPDKDIPQSFAK
-672 VSQVLQHYADKANYP
+672 VSQVLQHYADIANYP

>member
-13 LVGEALQW
+13 VVGEALQW
-21 NGAKPKLTYLSRC
+21 DGKKPRLTYLSRC

-40 ISALNID
+40 ISELNIET
-47 AAKNFGEVL
+47 AKNFGEVL
-56 QWDGKLPSIFR
+56 QWDGKLPFVFR
-67 AAELVGE
+67 AAKAVGE
-74 VLAIQKM
+74 VLAVEQP
-81 EIRASTMVCEALV
+81 EIRASTLICEALT
-94 KEPQF
+94 KEPFF
-99 MAAEMICEAI
+99 MTAEMICEAI

-123 VYQYVTQHDVVPP
+123 VYEYVTQHDVVPP
-136 LSDVISPESLY
+136 LSEVISPERLY
-147 TLWNYAIVQ
+147 SLWNYAIVQ
-156 RPIDAPISYNIV
+156 QPIDDPISYNIV

-178 SPIVTIS
+178 SPIVAMS
-185 YDKVK
+185 YDMVK
-190 TAWSYAVVSATLG
+190 FAWSFAVAAATLG
-203 DFPLPDEMWSKI
+203 DFPLPDEMWSKTR
-215 STKQAWNLVLQSID
+215 TKQVWNLVLQSID

-236 GVFVRHESTLV
+236 GVFAIQNTTLV

-274 VERLPRSRTRV
+274 VERLPRSLTRV
-285 AQALSQAVTAL
+285 AQELSQAVSAL

-309 TLSQAVIPADFVD
+309 ALSQAVIPADFVD

-361 FSDNQ
+361 FSDSQ
-366 RTIPL
+366 RTIPQ
-371 STMRTKHVSS
+371 STTRTKHVST
-381 QFLVKSDLR
+381 QFVVKSDLF
-390 PVLSRMRTKHVS
+390 PVLSFS
-402 SQFLVK
+402 
-408 SDLRPVLSRTR
+408 R
-419 VKQVRGYAVRAEE
+419 VKQVRSYAVQETA

-439 LVWSRADAVRM
+439 LVWSRADAVRT

-465 TTSAIVSAA
+465 TTSAVVGAA

-491 WEASKVQTVPQLLE
+491 WEASKVQMVPQFVE
-505 KVVKAQPLRLP
+505 KVLKAQPLRLP
-516 ISYAPLAQFVE
+516 ISYAPLAQYVE
-527 LVTRYQYMP
+527 LVTQYHYMP

-568 SYLTVNQVL
+568 SYLTVNLVL
-577 EHIAT
+577 EHIAI

-587 DAHLPTS
+587 DVHLPTS

>member
-21 NGAKPKLTYLSRC
+21 NGEKPKLTYLSRC

-56 QWDGKLPSIFR
+56 QWDGELPTIFR
-67 AAELVGE
+67 AAEVVGE

-81 EIRASTMVCEALV
+81 EIRASTMICEALV
-94 KEPQF
+94 KEPLF
-99 MAAEMICEAI
+99 MAAELICEAI
-109 GQAATERPPLYADA
+109 GQAATERPPLYTDS
-123 VYQYVTQHDVVPP
+123 VYQYVTQHDIVPP
-136 LSDVISPESLY
+136 LSDVISTERLF

-156 RPIDAPISYNIV
+156 QPIDDPISYNIV

-185 YDKVK
+185 YDMVK
-190 TAWSYAVVSATLG
+190 SAWSFAVVAATLG
-203 DFPLPDEMWSKI
+203 DFPLPDEMWSKDQ
-215 STKQAWNLVLQSID
+215 TKQVWNLVLQSID

-236 GVFVRHESTLV
+236 GVFVKQDATLV

-274 VERLPRSRTRV
+274 VERLPRSITRV
-285 AQALSQAVTAL
+285 AQELTQAVSAL

-346 ISYTRAKTLTPLVLQ
+346 ISYTRAKSLTPLVLQ

-371 STMRTKHVSS
+371 STMRTKHVST
-381 QFLVKSDLR
+381 QFVVKSDLF
-390 PVLSRMRTKHVS
+390 PVLSFS
-402 SQFLVK
+402 
-408 SDLRPVLSRTR
+408 R
-419 VKQVRGYAVRAEE
+419 VKQVRTYAVQETA

-439 LVWSRADAVRM
+439 LVWSRADAVRT

-465 TTSAIVSAA
+465 TTSAIVGAA

-491 WEASKVQTVPQLLE
+491 WEASKVQIVPQFLE
-505 KVVKAQPLRLP
+505 KVLKAQPLRLP
-516 ISYAPLAQFVE
+516 ISFAPLAQFVE

-562 DPTVPV
+562 DPTIPV
-568 SYLTVNQVL
+568 SFLTVNQVL
-577 EHIAT
+577 EHIAI

-587 DAHLPTS
+587 DVHLPTS

-645 LAVQQVIQHVSMTAE
+645 IAVQQVIQHVSMTAE
-660 YPDKDVPQSFAK
+660 YPDKDIPQSFAE
-672 VSQVLQHYADKANYP
+672 VSQVLQHYADTANYP

-708 DKSMYEMPQPPR
+708 DKTMYEMPLPPR

>member
-21 NGAKPKLTYLSRC
+21 NGEKPKLTYLSRC

-40 ISALNID
+40 ISELNLD

-56 QWDGKLPSIFR
+56 QWDGELPILFR
-67 AAELVGE
+67 AAETVGE
-74 VLAIQKM
+74 VLAIQTM
-81 EIRASTMVCEALV
+81 EIQASSMVCEALV
-94 KEPQF
+94 KEPMF
-99 MAAEMICEAI
+99 TAAEMICEAI
-109 GQAATERPPLYADA
+109 GQAATERPPLYADS

-136 LSDVISPESLY
+136 LSDVISTERLY
-147 TLWNYAIVQ
+147 SLWNYAIVQ
-156 RPIDAPISYNIV
+156 QPIDDPISYNIV

-185 YDKVK
+185 YDMVK
-190 TAWSYAVVSATLG
+190 SAWSFAVVAATLG
-203 DFPLPDEMWSKI
+203 DFPLPDEMWSKTR
-215 STKQAWNLVLQSID
+215 TKQVWNLVLQSID

-236 GVFVRHESTLV
+236 GVFAIQNTTLV

-274 VERLPRSRTRV
+274 VERLPRSLTRV
-285 AQALSQAVTAL
+285 AQELSQAVSAL

-309 TLSQAVIPADFVD
+309 ALSQAVIPADFVD

-361 FSDNQ
+361 FSDSQ
-366 RTIPL
+366 RTIPQ
-371 STMRTKHVSS
+371 STTRTKHVST
-381 QFLVKSDLR
+381 QFVVKSDLF
-390 PVLSRMRTKHVS
+390 PVLSFS
-402 SQFLVK
+402 
-408 SDLRPVLSRTR
+408 R
-419 VKQVRGYAVRAEE
+419 VKQVRSYAVQETA

-439 LVWSRADAVRM
+439 LVWSRADAVRT

-465 TTSAIVSAA
+465 TTSAIVGAA

-491 WEASKVQTVPQLLE
+491 WEASKVQMVPQFLE
-505 KVVKAQPLRLP
+505 KVLKAQPLRLP
-516 ISYAPLAQFVE
+516 ISYAPLAQYVE
-527 LVTRYQYMP
+527 LVTQYHYMP

-568 SYLTVNQVL
+568 SFLTVNQVL
-577 EHIAT
+577 EHIAI

-587 DAHLPTS
+587 DVHLPTS

-633 ASYPDWSTLHKP
+633 ASYPDWGTLHKP
-645 LAVQQVIQHVSMTAE
+645 IAVQQVIQHVSMTAE
-660 YPDKDVPQSFAK
+660 YPDKDIPQSFAK
-672 VSQVLQHYADKANYP
+672 VSQVLQHYADIANYP

>member
-21 NGAKPKLTYLSRC
+21 SGAKPKLTYLSKC

-40 ISALNID
+40 ISELNID
-47 AAKNFGEVL
+47 VAKNFGEVL
-56 QWDGKLPSIFR
+56 QWDGKLPTVFR

-81 EIRASTMVCEALV
+81 EIRAAAMICEALV
-94 KEPQF
+94 KEPLF
-99 MAAEMICEAI
+99 TAAEMICEAI

-136 LSDVISPESLY
+136 LSDVISTERLY
-147 TLWNYAIVQ
+147 SLWNYAIVQ
-156 RPIDAPISYNIV
+156 QPIDDPISYNIV

-190 TAWSYAVVSATLG
+190 SAWSFAVVAATLG
-203 DFPLPDEMWSKI
+203 DFPLPDEMWSKVQ
-215 STKQAWNLVLQSID
+215 TKQVWNLVLQSID

-236 GVFVRHESTLV
+236 GVFAIQNTTLV

-255 YTTPASVKSNVVL
+255 YTTPASVKANVVL

-274 VERLPRSRTRV
+274 VERLPRSLTRV
-285 AQALSQAVTAL
+285 AQELTQAVTAL

-309 TLSQAVIPADFVD
+309 ALSQAVIPADFVD

-371 STMRTKHVSS
+371 STMRTKHVST
-381 QFLVKSDLR
+381 QFVVKSDLF
-390 PVLSRMRTKHVS
+390 PVLSFS
-402 SQFLVK
+402 
-408 SDLRPVLSRTR
+408 R
-419 VKQVRGYAVRAEE
+419 VKQVRTYAVQETA

-439 LVWSRADAVRM
+439 LVWSRADAVRT

-465 TTSAIVSAA
+465 TTSAIVGAA

-491 WEASKVQTVPQLLE
+491 WEASKVQMVPQFLE
-505 KVVKAQPLRLP
+505 KVLKAQPLRLP

-562 DPTVPV
+562 DPTVPA
-568 SYLTVNQVL
+568 SFLTVNQVL
-577 EHIAT
+577 EHIAI

-587 DAHLPTS
+587 DVHLPTS

-645 LAVQQVIQHVSMTAE
+645 IAVQQVIQHVSMTAE
-660 YPDKDVPQSFAK
+660 YPDKDIPQSFAE
-672 VSQVLQHYADKANYP
+672 VSQVLQHYADIANYP

>member
-21 NGAKPKLTYLSRC
+21 NGEKPKLTYLSRC

-40 ISALNID
+40 ISALNIEV
-47 AAKNFGEVL
+47 AKNVGEVL
-56 QWDGKLPSIFR
+56 QWDGELPIIFR
-67 AAELVGE
+67 AAETVGE
-74 VLAIQKM
+74 VLAIQQM
-81 EIRASTMVCEALV
+81 EIQASSMICEVLV
-94 KEPQF
+94 KEPMF
-99 MAAEMICEAI
+99 TAAEMVCEAI

-136 LSDVISPESLY
+136 LSDVISTERLY
-147 TLWNYAIVQ
+147 SLWNYAVVQ
-156 RPIDAPISYNIV
+156 QQIDDPISYNIV

-185 YDKVK
+185 YDMVK
-190 TAWSYAVVSATLG
+190 SAWSFAVVAATLG
-203 DFPLPDEMWSKI
+203 DFPLPDEMWSKTR
-215 STKQAWNLVLQSID
+215 TKQVWNLVLQSID

-236 GVFVRHESTLV
+236 GVFAIQNTTLV

-274 VERLPRSRTRV
+274 VERLPRSLTRV
-285 AQALSQAVTAL
+285 AQELSQAVSAL

-309 TLSQAVIPADFVD
+309 ALSQAVIPADFVD

-361 FSDNQ
+361 FSDSQ
-366 RTIPL
+366 RTIPQ
-371 STMRTKHVSS
+371 STTRTKHVST
-381 QFLVKSDLR
+381 QFVVKSDLF
-390 PVLSRMRTKHVS
+390 PVLSFS
-402 SQFLVK
+402 
-408 SDLRPVLSRTR
+408 R
-419 VKQVRGYAVRAEE
+419 VKQVRSYAVQETA

-439 LVWSRADAVRM
+439 LVWSRADAVRT

-465 TTSAIVSAA
+465 TTSAIVGAA

-491 WEASKVQTVPQLLE
+491 WEASKVQMVPQFVE
-505 KVVKAQPLRLP
+505 KVLKAQPLRLP
-516 ISYAPLAQFVE
+516 ISYAPLAQYVE
-527 LVTRYQYMP
+527 LVTQYHYMP

-568 SYLTVNQVL
+568 SFLTVNQVL
-577 EHIAT
+577 EHIAI

-587 DAHLPTS
+587 DVHLPTS

-645 LAVQQVIQHVSMTAE
+645 IAVQQVIQHVSMTAE
-660 YPDKDVPQSFAK
+660 YPDKDIPQSFAK
-672 VSQVLQHYADKANYP
+672 VSQVLQHYADIANYP

>member
-13 LVGEALQW
+13 VVGEALQW
-21 NGAKPKLTYLSRC
+21 DGKKPRLTYLSRC

-40 ISALNID
+40 ISELNIE

-56 QWDGKLPSIFR
+56 QWNGKLPFVFR
-67 AAELVGE
+67 AAKVVGE
-74 VLAIQKM
+74 VLVVEQP
-81 EIRASTMVCEALV
+81 EIRASTLICEALT
-94 KEPQF
+94 KEPFF
-99 MAAEMICEAI
+99 MAAEVICEAL

-136 LSDVISPESLY
+136 LSDVISTERLY
-147 TLWNYAIVQ
+147 SLWNYAIVQ
-156 RPIDAPISYNIV
+156 QPIDDPISYNIV

-178 SPIVTIS
+178 SPIVAMS
-185 YDKVK
+185 YDMVK
-190 TAWSYAVVSATLG
+190 FAWSFAVRAATLG
-203 DFPLPDEMWSKI
+203 DFPLPDEMWSKTR
-215 STKQAWNLVLQSID
+215 TKQVWNLVLQSID

-236 GVFVRHESTLV
+236 GVFAIQNTTLV

-274 VERLPRSRTRV
+274 VERLPRSLTRV
-285 AQALSQAVTAL
+285 AQELSQAVSAL

-309 TLSQAVIPADFVD
+309 ALSQAVIPADFVD

-361 FSDNQ
+361 FSDSQ
-366 RTIPL
+366 RTIPQ
-371 STMRTKHVSS
+371 STTRTKHVST
-381 QFLVKSDLR
+381 QFVVKSDLF
-390 PVLSRMRTKHVS
+390 PVLSFS
-402 SQFLVK
+402 
-408 SDLRPVLSRTR
+408 R
-419 VKQVRGYAVRAEE
+419 VKQVRSYAVQETA

-439 LVWSRADAVRM
+439 LVWSRADAVRT

-465 TTSAIVSAA
+465 TTSAIVGAA

-491 WEASKVQTVPQLLE
+491 WEASKVQMVPQFLE
-505 KVVKAQPLRLP
+505 KVLKAQPLRLP
-516 ISYAPLAQFVE
+516 ISYAPLAQYVE
-527 LVTRYQYMP
+527 LVTQYHYMP

-568 SYLTVNQVL
+568 SFLTVNQVL
-577 EHIAT
+577 EHIAI

-587 DAHLPTS
+587 DVHLPTS

-645 LAVQQVIQHVSMTAE
+645 IAVQQVIQHVSMTAE
-660 YPDKDVPQSFAK
+660 YPDKDIPQSFAK
-672 VSQVLQHYADKANYP
+672 VSQVLQHYADIANYP

>member
-21 NGAKPKLTYLSRC
+21 NGEKPKLTYLSRC

-40 ISALNID
+40 ISALNIQ

-56 QWDGKLPSIFR
+56 QWDGELPTIFR
-67 AAELVGE
+67 AAKLVGE
-74 VLAIQKM
+74 VLAVEQP

-94 KEPQF
+94 KEPLF
-99 MAAEMICEAI
+99 TAAEMICEAI

-136 LSDVISPESLY
+136 LSDVISTERLY
-147 TLWNYAIVQ
+147 SLWNYAIVQ
-156 RPIDAPISYNIV
+156 QPIDDPISYNIV

-185 YDKVK
+185 YDMVK
-190 TAWSYAVVSATLG
+190 SAWSFAVVAATLG
-203 DFPLPDEMWSKI
+203 DFPLPDEMWSKTR
-215 STKQAWNLVLQSID
+215 TKQVWNLVLQSID

-236 GVFVRHESTLV
+236 GVFAIQNTTLV

-274 VERLPRSRTRV
+274 VERLPRSLTRV
-285 AQALSQAVTAL
+285 AQELSQAVSAL

-309 TLSQAVIPADFVD
+309 ALSQAVIPADFVD

-361 FSDNQ
+361 FSDSQ
-366 RTIPL
+366 RTIPQ
-371 STMRTKHVSS
+371 STTRTKHVST
-381 QFLVKSDLR
+381 QFVVKSDLF
-390 PVLSRMRTKHVS
+390 PVLSFS
-402 SQFLVK
+402 
-408 SDLRPVLSRTR
+408 R
-419 VKQVRGYAVRAEE
+419 VKQVRSYAVQETA
-432 YTPPINL
+432 YPPPINL
-439 LVWSRADAVRM
+439 LVWSRADAVRT

-465 TTSAIVSAA
+465 TTSAIVGAA

-491 WEASKVQTVPQLLE
+491 WEASKVQMVPQFVE
-505 KVVKAQPLRLP
+505 KVLKAQPLRLP
-516 ISYAPLAQFVE
+516 ISYAPLAQYVE
-527 LVTRYQYMP
+527 LVTQYHYMP

-577 EHIAT
+577 EHIAI

-587 DAHLPTS
+587 DVHLPTS

-645 LAVQQVIQHVSMTAE
+645 VAVQQVIQHVSMTAE
-660 YPDKDVPQSFAK
+660 YPDKDIPQSFAK
-672 VSQVLQHYADKANYP
+672 VSQVLQHYADIANYP

>member
-21 NGAKPKLTYLSRC
+21 NGEKPKLTYLSRC

-40 ISALNID
+40 ISALNMD
-47 AAKNFGEVL
+47 AAKLFGEVL
-56 QWDGKLPSIFR
+56 QCDGELPIIFR
-67 AAELVGE
+67 AAETVGE
-74 VLAIQKM
+74 VLAIQQM
-81 EIRASTMVCEALV
+81 EIQASSLICEVLVKEPMFMAAEMVCEAL
-94 KEPQF
+94 
-99 MAAEMICEAI
+99 

-136 LSDVISPESLY
+136 LSDVISTERLY
-147 TLWNYAIVQ
+147 SLWNYAIVQ
-156 RPIDAPISYNIV
+156 QPIDDPISYNIV

-185 YDKVK
+185 YDMVK
-190 TAWSYAVVSATLG
+190 SAWSFAVVAATLG
-203 DFPLPDEMWSKI
+203 DFPLPDEMWSKTR
-215 STKQAWNLVLQSID
+215 TKQVWNLVLQSID

-236 GVFVRHESTLV
+236 GVFAIQNTTLV

-274 VERLPRSRTRV
+274 VERLPRSMTRV
-285 AQALSQAVTAL
+285 AQELSQAVSAL

-309 TLSQAVIPADFVD
+309 ALSQAVIPADFVD

-361 FSDNQ
+361 FSDSQ
-366 RTIPL
+366 RTIPQ
-371 STMRTKHVSS
+371 STTRTKHVST
-381 QFLVKSDLR
+381 QFVVKSDLF
-390 PVLSRMRTKHVS
+390 PVLSFS
-402 SQFLVK
+402 
-408 SDLRPVLSRTR
+408 R
-419 VKQVRGYAVRAEE
+419 VKQVRSYAVQETA

-439 LVWSRADAVRM
+439 LVWSRADAVRT

-465 TTSAIVSAA
+465 TTSAIVGAA

-491 WEASKVQTVPQLLE
+491 WEASKVQMVPQFVE
-505 KVVKAQPLRLP
+505 KVLKAQPLRLP
-516 ISYAPLAQFVE
+516 ISYAPLAQYVE
-527 LVTRYQYMP
+527 LVTQYHYMP

-577 EHIAT
+577 EHIAI

-587 DAHLPTS
+587 DVHLPTS

-645 LAVQQVIQHVSMTAE
+645 IAVQQVIQHVSMTAE
-660 YPDKDVPQSFAK
+660 YPDKDIPQSFAK
-672 VSQVLQHYADKANYP
+672 VSQVLQHYADIANYP

>member
-1 MADEDVGISAAK
+1 MADEDVGISAAR

-21 NGAKPKLTYLSRC
+21 NGEKPKLTYLSRC

-40 ISALNID
+40 ISELNIE

-67 AAELVGE
+67 ASRLVGE
-74 VLAIQKM
+74 VLAVERP
-81 EIRASTMVCEALV
+81 EIRASTLVCEALTR
-94 KEPQF
+94 EPFF

-136 LSDVISPESLY
+136 LSDVISTERLY
-147 TLWNYAIVQ
+147 SLWNYAIVQ
-156 RPIDAPISYNIV
+156 QPIDDPISYNIV

-185 YDKVK
+185 YDMVK
-190 TAWSYAVVSATLG
+190 SAWSFAVVAATLG
-203 DFPLPDEMWSKI
+203 DFPLPDEMWSKTR
-215 STKQAWNLVLQSID
+215 TKQVWNLVLQSID

-236 GVFVRHESTLV
+236 GVFAIQNATLV

-274 VERLPRSRTRV
+274 VERLPRSLTRV
-285 AQALSQAVTAL
+285 AQELSQAVSAL
-296 PIPMPRSN
+296 PIQMPRSN

-309 TLSQAVIPADFVD
+309 ALSQAVIPADFVD

-361 FSDNQ
+361 FSDSQ
-366 RTIPL
+366 RTIPQ
-371 STMRTKHVSS
+371 STTRTKHVST
-381 QFLVKSDLR
+381 QFVVKSDLF
-390 PVLSRMRTKHVS
+390 PVLSFS
-402 SQFLVK
+402 
-408 SDLRPVLSRTR
+408 R
-419 VKQVRGYAVRAEE
+419 VKQVRSYAVQETA

-439 LVWSRADAVRM
+439 LVWSRADAVRT

-465 TTSAIVSAA
+465 TTSAIVGAA

-491 WEASKVQTVPQLLE
+491 WEASKVQMVPQFVE
-505 KVVKAQPLRLP
+505 KVLKAQPLRLP
-516 ISYAPLAQFVE
+516 ISYAPLAQYVE
-527 LVTRYQYMP
+527 LVTQYHYMP

-568 SYLTVNQVL
+568 SFLTVNQVL
-577 EHIAT
+577 EHIAI

-587 DAHLPTS
+587 DVHLPTS

-645 LAVQQVIQHVSMTAE
+645 IAVQQVIQHVSMTAE
-660 YPDKDVPQSFAK
+660 YPDKDIPQSFAK
-672 VSQVLQHYADKANYP
+672 VSQVLQHYADIANYP

>member
-21 NGAKPKLTYLSRC
+21 NGEKPKLTYLSKC

-40 ISALNID
+40 ISALNMD

-81 EIRASTMVCEALV
+81 EIRASSMICEALV

-123 VYQYVTQHDVVPP
+123 VYEYVTQHDVVPP
-136 LSDVISPESLY
+136 LSEVISPESLY

-156 RPIDAPISYNIV
+156 RPIDDPISYNIV

-190 TAWSYAVVSATLG
+190 SAWSFAVVAATLG
-203 DFPLPDEMWSKI
+203 DFPLPDEMWSKTR
-215 STKQAWNLVLQSID
+215 TKQVWNLVLQSID

-274 VERLPRSRTRV
+274 VERLPRSMTRV
-285 AQALSQAVTAL
+285 AQELSQAVTAL

-309 TLSQAVIPADFVD
+309 ALSQAVIPADFVD
-322 PTVGVEHAAA
+322 PTVGVEHASA

-346 ISYTRAKTLTPLVLQ
+346 ISYTRAKSLTPLVLQ

-366 RTIPL
+366 RVIPL

-390 PVLSRMRTKHVS
+390 PVLSTMRTKHVS

>member
-1 MADEDVGISAAK
+1 MADEDVGISAAR

-21 NGAKPKLTYLSRC
+21 NGEKPKLTYLSRC

-40 ISALNID
+40 ISELNIE

-67 AAELVGE
+67 ASRLVGE
-74 VLAIQKM
+74 VLAVEQP
-81 EIRASTMVCEALV
+81 EIRASTLICEALT
-94 KEPQF
+94 KEPFF

-136 LSDVISPESLY
+136 LSDVISTERLCS
-147 TLWNYAIVQ
+147 LWNYAIVQ
-156 RPIDAPISYNIV
+156 QPIDDPISYNIV

-185 YDKVK
+185 YDMVK
-190 TAWSYAVVSATLG
+190 SAWSFAVVAATLG
-203 DFPLPDEMWSKI
+203 DFPLPDEMWSKTR
-215 STKQAWNLVLQSID
+215 TKQVWNLVLQSID

-236 GVFVRHESTLV
+236 GVFAIQNTTLV

-274 VERLPRSRTRV
+274 VERLPRSLTRV
-285 AQALSQAVTAL
+285 AQELSQAVSAL

-309 TLSQAVIPADFVD
+309 ALSQAVIPADFVD

-361 FSDNQ
+361 FRDSQ
-366 RTIPL
+366 RTIPQ
-371 STMRTKHVSS
+371 STTRTKHVST
-381 QFLVKSDLR
+381 QFVVKSDLF
-390 PVLSRMRTKHVS
+390 PVLSFS
-402 SQFLVK
+402 
-408 SDLRPVLSRTR
+408 R
-419 VKQVRGYAVRAEE
+419 VKQVRSYAVQETA

-439 LVWSRADAVRM
+439 LVWSRADAVRT

-465 TTSAIVSAA
+465 TTSAIVGAA

-491 WEASKVQTVPQLLE
+491 WEASKVQMVPQFVE
-505 KVVKAQPLRLP
+505 KVLKAQPLRLP
-516 ISYAPLAQFVE
+516 ISYAPLAQYVE
-527 LVTRYQYMP
+527 LVTQYHYMP

-577 EHIAT
+577 EHIAI

-587 DAHLPTS
+587 DVHLPTS

-645 LAVQQVIQHVSMTAE
+645 IAVQQVIQHVSMTAE
-660 YPDKDVPQSFAK
+660 YPDKDIPQSFAK
-672 VSQVLQHYADKANYP
+672 VSQVLQHYADIANYP